1 MAINLKKY
9 VDISTI
15 FPGNNS
21 GERGFGGL
29 IFTKSEPIAPLSSS
43 VAYNTYQ
50 ATGFAYM
57 SLTDVQEIFGKTSVE
72 YKAAEKYYDYVSPS
86 GRFAS
91 KLAFMKYGDSKA
103 PTAVDALTKA
113 DQMPNISGFG
123 SVLFIDQDTVS
134 DFGVSTASGA
144 ESIPD
149 ELQELVSVA
158 TYNNDILANKYLIV
172 IARTFDATEVANY
185 SIEREVFKD
194 IPGVCY
200 VVGEDVTSGVMPQ
213 AILGAIDFV
222 NGQTTNFMFKMFDK
236 EVPAITDSN
245 LYDSLTASL
254 INFYGQTQTNGQ
266 TLAFYQRGYN
276 TDGTDTALFCNEMWF
291 KSACEME
298 LLDLLTN
305 TERIPANSLGVDMV
319 KLAVVDVCS
328 DAVNNASF
336 MPKVADRSAMK
347 TIRQIVTVSDGGEE
361 AVSSI
366 AADLE
371 TKGYSV
377 YAYLAEPKSASTE
390 QYIAYYVFYG
400 TADSI
405 RFIEGNNVLI

>member
-29 IFTKSEPIAPLSSS
+29 IFTKNDYVAPLTNSDAFN
-43 VAYNTYQ
+43 AYST
-50 ATGFAYM
+50 TGFAYM
-57 SLTDVQEIFGKTSVE
+57 SLNDVKEIFGEGSEE
-72 YKAAEKYYDYVSPS
+72 YKAADKYYDYVSPS

-91 KLAFMKYGDSKA
+91 KLAFMKYGNENA
-103 PTAVDALTKA
+103 PTALDALTKA

-123 SVLFIDQDTVS
+123 SVLFIDKDAVS
-134 DFGVSTASGA
+134 DFGSSTASD
-144 ESIPD
+144 SDPIPD

-158 TYNNDILANKYLIV
+158 TYNSETLANKYLIV
-172 IARTFDATEVANY
+172 VARTFDATKKANY
-185 SIEREVFKD
+185 TAERALFDK

-245 LYDSLTASL
+245 LYDELTAGL

-305 TERIPANSLGVDMV
+305 NERIPANSLGVDMV
-319 KLAVVDVCS
+319 KLAVVDVCT

-347 TIRQIVTVSDGGEE
+347 TIRQIVTASDGGEE

-377 YAYLAEPKSASTE
+377 YAYLAEPKSASKE

>member
-29 IFTKSEPIAPLSSS
+29 IFTRNEPVAPLTNSD
-43 VAYNTYQ
+43 AYNAYHT
-50 ATGFAYM
+50 TGFAYM
-57 SLTDVQEIFGKTSVE
+57 SLNDVKEIFGETSVE

-134 DFGVSTASGA
+134 DLGSSTASA
-144 ESIPD
+144 SDPIPD
-149 ELQELVSVA
+149 ELKELVSVA
-158 TYNNDILANKYLIV
+158 TFNSETLANKYLIV
-172 IARTFDATEVANY
+172 VARTFDATQKSNY
-185 SIEREVFKD
+185 TAERAYFKD

-200 VVGEDVTSGVMPQ
+200 VVGVDVTSGVMPQ

-236 EVPAITDSN
+236 EVPSITDSN
-245 LYDSLTASL
+245 LYDDLTAGL
-254 INFYGQTQTNGQ
+254 ISFYGQTQTNGP
-266 TLAFYQRGYN
+266 TLEFYQRGYN
-276 TDGTDTALFCNEMWF
+276 TDDDDTALFCHEMWF

-305 TERIPANSLGVDMV
+305 NERIPANALGVDMV

-336 MPKVADRSAMK
+336 MPKVADRAAMK
-347 TIRQIVTVSDGGEE
+347 TIRQIVTASDGGEE

-377 YAYLAEPKSASTE
+377 YAYLAAPKSGSTE